1 MARPLEFDKNVAL
14 DAAMEQFWREG
25 YEASS
30 IQKLLDVMGINRGS
44 LYSSFGDKESLFK
57 VVLDRYE
64 QIVDQHI
71 RVTLL
76 EMEDPIEAINQFL
89 SERYRKFPKRKISN
103 GCLFVNTVNELTHT
117 EPGLARLVARK
128 QNEIEMLIAKRLE
141 EAQRK
146 GFISSDVNC
155 GTLAGFVLVVIGGLN
170 VRSKQSPDKKQLMG
184 IIDLAMKAVA

>member
-1 MARPLEFDKNVAL
+1 MARPLEFDKSVAL

-57 VVLDRYE
+57 VALDRYE
-64 QIVDQHI
+64 KVVDCHV
-71 RVTLL
+71 RTTLQ
-76 EMEDPIEAINQFL
+76 EIEDPIDAISQFL
-89 SERYRKFPKRKISN
+89 NERYRKFPKRKISN

-117 EPGLARLVARK
+117 EPSLARLVAKK
-128 QNEIEMLIAKRLE
+128 QQEIETLVVKRLE
-141 EAQRK
+141 EAQQK
-146 GFISSDVNC
+146 GLISPGVDCV
-155 GTLAGFVLVVIGGLN
+155 TLAGFVFVVMGGLN